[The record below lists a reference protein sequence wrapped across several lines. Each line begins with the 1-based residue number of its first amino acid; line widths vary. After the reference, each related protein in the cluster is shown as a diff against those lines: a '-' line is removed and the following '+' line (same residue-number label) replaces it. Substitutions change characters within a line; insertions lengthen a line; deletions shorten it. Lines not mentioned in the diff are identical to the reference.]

1 MIALTSDHIAAFDRD
16 GFVAVENALDMATVE
31 AARNRF
37 EPMFS
42 GKFET
47 GLYPDEWNWRLGKD
61 RPDVTRQICNGW
73 KSDRTVASIV
83 LRADVGKAC
92 AQLRRWPGARMCQD
106 NVIWKPPGTKPLGFH
121 QDDSYQ
127 LWLEPPEMVTCW
139 IALDDTRAD
148 QGTIEHL
155 AGSHRWPV
163 APPIK
168 QFHAPDDPLEDA
180 RRAAAAAGI
189 ADIDKVIV
197 PIVVKAGTAV
207 FHHGRT
213 WHGSR
218 DNRGTNPAPQRH
230 FPLHLGGGPLP
241 PGKHQLHLQP
251 LQEGRFARTR
261 RELLSDHV
269 ARRRLSNRLDRY
281 LHRWRADRRMSGPEV
296 STATLRLL
304 QPYPHVLA
312 FYDGRID
319 GKRLIGDAPNW
330 LDDGAYSLGV
340 ATYAI
345 FDGDAAIV
353 YDTHVSLAHARAI
366 RAALTER
373 GVRDIRVVL
382 SHWHLDHVAGNAAFA
397 DCEIIAHRWTREA
410 LIANRQAIESGSCD
424 GLPAITP
431 LVLPTTVYDDT
442 LSIALGGIDVE
453 LHHFDIHSRDAT
465 VLRLPA
471 DGLLLAGDTLEDTV
485 TYVSEPAGLAD
496 PPRRVATARQPRL
509 RPHPAEPRRPRGD
522 RRRRLSAYADPRHP
536 AVPPHPVANA
546 GRAGLAGPAACSS

>member
-155 AGSHRWPV
+155 KGSHRWPV
-163 APPIK
+163 APPIR

-218 DNRGTNPAPQRH
+218 DNRGTNPRRSVISHCISAAARFHPENISYIYSRYKKAGSLELDESF
-230 FPLHLGGGPLP
+230 FPIMWRDDGY
-241 PGKHQLHLQP
+241 
-251 LQEGRFARTR
+251 RTTWV
-261 RELLSDHV
+261 DTFI
-269 ARRRLSNRLDRY
+269 A
-281 LHRWRADRRMSGPEV
+281 G
-296 STATLRLL
+296 
-304 QPYPHVLA
+304 
-312 FYDGRID
+312 GRI
-319 GKRLIGDAPNW
+319 
-330 LDDGAYSLGV
+330 
-340 ATYAI
+340 
-345 FDGDAAIV
+345 AA
-353 YDTHVSLAHARAI
+353 
-366 RAALTER
+366 
-373 GVRDIRVVL
+373 
-382 SHWHLDHVAGNAAFA
+382 
-397 DCEIIAHRWTREA
+397 
-410 LIANRQAIESGSCD
+410 
-424 GLPAITP
+424 
-431 LVLPTTVYDDT
+431 
-442 LSIALGGIDVE
+442 
-453 LHHFDIHSRDAT
+453 
-465 VLRLPA
+465 
-471 DGLLLAGDTLEDTV
+471 
-485 TYVSEPAGLAD
+485 
-496 PPRRVATARQPRL
+496 
-509 RPHPAEPRRPRGD
+509 
-522 RRRRLSAYADPRHP
+522 
-536 AVPPHPVANA
+536 
-546 GRAGLAGPAACSS
+546 

>member
-1 MIALTSDHIAAFDRD
+1 
-16 GFVAVENALDMATVE
+16 
-31 AARNRF
+31 
-37 EPMFS
+37 
-42 GKFET
+42 
-47 GLYPDEWNWRLGKD
+47 
-61 RPDVTRQICNGW
+61 
-73 KSDRTVASIV
+73 
-83 LRADVGKAC
+83 
-92 AQLRRWPGARMCQD
+92 
-106 NVIWKPPGTKPLGFH
+106 
-121 QDDSYQ
+121 
-127 LWLEPPEMVTCW
+127 
-139 IALDDTRAD
+139 
-148 QGTIEHL
+148 
-155 AGSHRWPV
+155 
-163 APPIK
+163 
-168 QFHAPDDPLEDA
+168 
-180 RRAAAAAGI
+180 
-189 ADIDKVIV
+189 
-197 PIVVKAGTAV
+197 
-207 FHHGRT
+207 
-213 WHGSR
+213 
-218 DNRGTNPAPQRH
+218 
-230 FPLHLGGGPLP
+230 
-241 PGKHQLHLQP
+241 
-251 LQEGRFARTR
+251 
-261 RELLSDHV
+261 
-269 ARRRLSNRLDRY
+269 
-281 LHRWRADRRMSGPEV
+281 MSGPEV

-353 YDTHVSLAHARAI
+353 YDTHVSLAHAGAI

-397 DCEIIAHRWTREA
+397 DCEIIAHRLTRET

-485 TYVSEPAGLAD
+485 TYVSEPAGLAIHLD
-496 PPRRVATARQPRL
+496 ELQRL
-509 RPHPAEPRRPRGD
+509 DSLVCDRSLPNHGD
-522 RRRRLSAYADPRHP
+522 P
-536 AVPPHPVANA
+536 AVIADGGYPRTLI
-546 GRAGLAGPAACSS
+546 RATQQYLRTLLRMPDEPGLRDQPLQQLIAGPLLGGWLHYYPPYEAVHRQNVACVVGHGKTDAA